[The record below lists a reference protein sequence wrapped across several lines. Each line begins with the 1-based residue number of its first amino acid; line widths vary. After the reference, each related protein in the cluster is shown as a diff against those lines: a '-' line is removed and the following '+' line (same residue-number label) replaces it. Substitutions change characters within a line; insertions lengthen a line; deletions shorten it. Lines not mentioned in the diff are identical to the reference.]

1 MTDQVFWLF
10 GLCVVT
16 GVLASAEDL
25 WRRKVSNPIA
35 VGAFASGVVAQSV
48 IYGLK
53 GAGGALLGGLV
64 GFVIFLVFYLLG
76 GMGGGDIKLMA
87 GFGAIIGSVEQVI
100 MAAIVAALVGAVIAV
115 VGSTRAFV
123 HDRLRAPDCQG
134 VDAFHRGSRQIR
146 QCLAEGG
153 PKHGRGLRR
162 QQAIRGFRSVAGV
175 FVASRGFGHRGRF
188 DASSARG
195 QLPLEGAVSR
205 SPVSGGGM

>member
-1 MTDQVFWLF
+1 MTDPVFWLF

-16 GVLASAEDL
+16 GALATAEDL

-100 MAAIVAALVGAVIAV
+100 MAAIVAAMVGAVMALVFLAV
-115 VGSTRAFV
+115 RFIRKQFGPEGKITGSG
-123 HDRLRAPDCQG
+123 LKSSIPYAP
-134 VDAFHRGSRQIR
+134 
-146 QCLAEGG
+146 
-153 PKHGRGLRR
+153 
-162 QQAIRGFRSVAGV
+162 AISAGV
-175 FVASRGFGHRGRF
+175 LMSFAEY
-188 DASSARG
+188 
-195 QLPLEGAVSR
+195 L
-205 SPVSGGGM
+205 

>member
-1 MTDQVFWLF
+1 MTDPVFWLF

-16 GVLASAEDL
+16 GALATAEDL

-100 MAAIVAALVGAVIAV
+100 MAAIVAALVGAVMALV
-115 VGSTRAFV
+115 FLAARFVKKKLSSDPKLSGSG
-123 HDRLRAPDCQG
+123 LKSSIPYAP
-134 VDAFHRGSRQIR
+134 
-146 QCLAEGG
+146 
-153 PKHGRGLRR
+153 
-162 QQAIRGFRSVAGV
+162 AITAGV
-175 FVASRGFGHRGRF
+175 LMSFAK
-188 DASSARG
+188 
-195 QLPLEGAVSR
+195 
-205 SPVSGGGM
+205 